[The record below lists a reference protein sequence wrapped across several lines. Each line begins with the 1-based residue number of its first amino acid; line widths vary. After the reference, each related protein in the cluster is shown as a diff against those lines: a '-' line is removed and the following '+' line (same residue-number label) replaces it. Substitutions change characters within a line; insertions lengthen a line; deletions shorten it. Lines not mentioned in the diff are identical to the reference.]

1 MFYTAFQAHAHL
13 HHIGLYSSKPNELA
27 NFYKTALN
35 MKKVKSGSSWI
46 LKGNNRKLV
55 ISKGPKAAFSFAAFA
70 CQDVG
75 SLNLLKKNVLSKGV
89 KIIEDN
95 HSLFE
100 RQNFAILDH
109 DKNKIYFGVSDK
121 MKEPL
126 SDLHG
131 PLQHITFSSKN
142 VNNFTEFYR
151 DVLGFRVSD
160 KVLNKD
166 GNLTT
171 CFMRSN
177 QEHHTV
183 ACFLSKKVGLDHHS
197 YEAGTWEEIKN
208 WCDHFGKEKIEL
220 FWGPGRHGPGNNLFA
235 FIEDSDKNKIEI
247 SAELEIIHDRP
258 IKIWPHE
265 PRTLNLWGKAFMRS

>member
-1 MFYTAFQAHAHL
+1 MSYTAFQARAYL

-35 MKKVKSGSSWI
+35 MKKVKSGAGWI
-46 LKGNNRKLV
+46 LKGDNRKIS
-55 ISKGPKAAFSFAAFA
+55 ISKGPKADLAFAAFA
-70 CQDVG
+70 CQDIE
-75 SLNLLKKNVLSKGV
+75 SLKLLKKTVLSKGV
-89 KIIEDN
+89 KVVEDN
-95 HSLFE
+95 LSLFE
-100 RQNFAILDH
+100 KQNFAILDH

-121 MKEPL
+121 RKEPL

-142 VNNFTEFYR
+142 VNNFIEFYR
-151 DVLGFRVSD
+151 DILGFKVSD
-160 KVLNKD
+160 KVVNKNGD
-166 GNLTT
+166 LTT
-171 CFMRSN
+171 CFMRSS

-183 ACFLSKKVGLDHHS
+183 ACFLSKKAGLDHHS

-208 WCDHFGKEKIEL
+208 WCDHFGNEKIEL

-247 SAELEIIHDRP
+247 SAELETIHDRP
-258 IKIWPHE
+258 VKIWRHE